1 MNTTTAYLGFSL
13 PHPFIVG
20 ACPLGWS
27 LDSIKR
33 LADAGAAAIVL
44 PSLFEEQIT
53 LATDGRIRH
62 MDPLEPLFAGRLA
75 AFPSD
80 YPLGP
85 EEYATHLSR
94 VKQAVAIPVIGSL
107 NGTTSE

>member
-20 ACPLGWS
+20 ACPLGWN

-33 LADAGAAAIVL
+33 LEDAGAAAIVL

-62 MDPLEPLFAGRLA
+62 MDPLEPLFPRDWLRSPPRLIIH
-75 AFPSD
+75 SVRRS
-80 YPLGP
+80 
-85 EEYATHLSR
+85 TRRTS
-94 VKQAVAIPVIGSL
+94 VA
-107 NGTTSE
+107 